1 MKRLKGAYFVGSLNR
16 GGLENLMLD
25 VCRKHAY
32 APYDMVCVYRY
43 DGNMSDEFRKTG
55 VPLIRISKEKG
66 TLRQL
71 WNLRRTMLQEQVDIV
86 HSQSAISTILL
97 AFALMG
103 TPIKIMTTFH
113 GNLFANAP
121 WWKRKIV
128 YRTSE
133 KIICV
138 SEYQKRFYEEK
149 WMLPKENKLR
159 VVYNGIDFTKLDNV
173 KNERVSELESEHI
186 KFAMVGNFIKG
197 RSQINVV
204 KAIKIIDD
212 RSIDDRLTPFDFY
225 FVGYRD
231 KNDPER
237 YDQCVRYCDENGLK
251 NVHFLGSRNDVPAI
265 LRTIDGFVYSTEHDT
280 FGIAVI
286 EAVASGLPVVV
297 NDWSVMKE
305 VCNLGLPKENKAIRF
320 FRTDDVED
328 CAAKME
334 ELLQDIQKNKLKL
347 KDDCAEAAKA
357 AKKYSIENHIN
368 RTYQEYM
375 TL

>member
-1 MKRLKGAYFVGSLNR
+1 MKRLKVAYFVGSLNR

-32 APYDMVCVYRY
+32 APYDMICVYRY
-43 DGNMSDEFRKTG
+43 DGNMSEEFRKTG

-66 TLRQL
+66 MLRQL

-97 AFALMG
+97 AFALKG
-103 TPIKIMTTFH
+103 TRIKIMTTFH
-113 GNLFANAP
+113 GSLFADAA

-128 YRTSE
+128 YGASE
-133 KIICV
+133 KILCV
-138 SEYQKRFYEEK
+138 SEYQKRYYEEK
-149 WMLPKENKLR
+149 WGLAKENKLK
-159 VVYNGIDFTKLDNV
+159 VVYNGIDFTKLDCV
-173 KNERVSELESEHI
+173 NEGVRELESEGI
-186 KFAMVGNFIKG
+186 KLAMVGNFIKG

-204 KAIKIIDD
+204 KAIKI
-212 RSIDDRLTPFDFY
+212 IDDRLTPFDFY

-237 YDQCVRYCDENGLK
+237 YDQCVRYCEENGQK

-305 VCNLGLPKENKAIRF
+305 VCNFGLPKENMAIRF

-334 ELLQDIQKNKLKL
+334 ELLLDIQKDKLKL

-357 AKKYSIENHIN
+357 AKKKYSIQNHID
-368 RTYQEYM
+368 TIYEEYM